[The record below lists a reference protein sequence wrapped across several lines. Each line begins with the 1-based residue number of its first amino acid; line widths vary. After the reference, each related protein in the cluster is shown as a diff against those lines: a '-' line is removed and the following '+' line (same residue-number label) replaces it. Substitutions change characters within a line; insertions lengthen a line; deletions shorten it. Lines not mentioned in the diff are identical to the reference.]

1 MLEASVIQ
9 LAGAFSL
16 QVKNAAINI
25 REEARSLHFKIW
37 DLSGGS
43 MSQERAEEEQKKFRR
58 KRRSVMSANTAVIE
72 ELHQAIVEQR
82 NMEELE
88 GLLWAGVLAYQNQ
101 TFYTLS
107 GLEFSYTVK
116 HKKNGDYSGEL
127 LISRKETSKT
137 LTRSSVMLAFHKVL
151 AEMKFKEINGA
162 AYLLPPEYR
171 GPKSIGQIFG
181 ISYIFSMFQEFGLIR
196 TNEKKK

>member
-1 MLEASVIQ
+1 
-9 LAGAFSL
+9 
-16 QVKNAAINI
+16 
-25 REEARSLHFKIW
+25 
-37 DLSGGS
+37 

-151 AEMKFKEINGA
+151 AEMKFKEITGA